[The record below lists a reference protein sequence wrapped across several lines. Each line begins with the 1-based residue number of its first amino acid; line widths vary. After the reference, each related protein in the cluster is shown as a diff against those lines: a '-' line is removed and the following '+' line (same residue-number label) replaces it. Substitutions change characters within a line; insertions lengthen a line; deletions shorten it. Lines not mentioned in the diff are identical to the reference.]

1 MSFGMIIQNQNMMKR
16 QICVII
22 DTDSFIVSITTD
34 DIYEDTGEDAEIRFD
49 TSNYRI
55 LPKGKIKSNWINE
68 R

>member
-1 MSFGMIIQNQNMMKR
+1 MMKR

-22 DTDSFIVSITTD
+22 NTDSFIVSIMTD
-34 DIYEDTGEDAEIRFD
+34 DIYEDIGEDAEIRFD